1 MIDPGK
7 VMKSI
12 FVRLWETHSEYILI
26 LGSRFFTAA
35 IIIIAGI
42 ILVKTSGRILR
53 RAAAGRLKLDE
64 TVGSMLRLVIRYGVI
79 IICMILILNI
89 FGINTASLIALL
101 GAAGVAIG
109 LALKDTLSNIASGII
124 LLLLRTYR
132 KGDFI
137 ECGSVVGTVKDM
149 DLFSTT
155 LETGDGILIFVP
167 NSILWG
173 VPLKN
178 YSRSKKRRMDL
189 SIGISYNDSIDTAF
203 AVMLQIAADE
213 KRFLRNPPPQVMVQS
228 LGDSS
233 VNIMLRAWAAA
244 DVYWST
250 YWEQMRNIK
259 EKIEAAGLTIPFPQR
274 DIHIV

>member
-1 MIDPGK
+1 MGNF
-7 VMKSI
+7 
-12 FVRLWETHSEYILI
+12 FVRLWETHSGYILI
-26 LGSRFFTAA
+26 LGGRFLTTVL
-35 IIIIAGI
+35 IIIAGI
-42 ILVKTSGRILR
+42 LLIKTLDKILR
-53 RAAAGRLKLDE
+53 RATAGKMKLDE
-64 TVGSMLRLVIRYGVI
+64 TVGSMFRLVIRYGII
-79 IICMILILNI
+79 IICVILILNV

-101 GAAGVAIG
+101 GAAGVTIG
-109 LALKDTLSNIASGII
+109 LALKDTLGNIASGII

-137 ECGSVVGTVKDM
+137 ECGSIVGTVKDM
-149 DLFSTT
+149 DLFTTT
-155 LETGDGILIFVP
+155 LETGDGILISAP
-167 NSILWG
+167 NSTLWG

-178 YSRSKKRRMDL
+178 YSRSERRRMDL
-189 SIGISYNDSIDTAF
+189 SIGISYNDSLDTAF

-213 KRFLRNPPPQVMVQS
+213 KRFLRDPPPQVMVQS

-233 VNIMLRAWAAA
+233 VNIMLRAWATP
-244 DVYWST
+244 DVYWSI